1 MAVELAIGF
10 FDGVHLGHRKIIS
23 AAKARG
29 GETVVETFLSHP
41 REVLSPDRA
50 PKLIMTPEM
59 RRRAL
64 FEAGADR
71 VEMREFTRETAA
83 MSPEE
88 YAELLISRH
97 PDLDTVFCGANWT
110 FGAKGAGT
118 PSLLKELFAGKAKV
132 EVVGYAMVDGLPV
145 SSSRIREALSVGM
158 VDEAN
163 RLLGRRLEIEGPV
176 VKGKGLGRDIGYPT
190 INLEVSAPAL
200 PFGVYSV
207 DTPLGRGIANW
218 GKAPTAGE
226 LAWQRPILE
235 IHLLGHGFS
244 PLCASAP
251 LRDKNT
257 PPCETMRI
265 AITKFIRPERRFASF
280 DELKEQIDR
289 DIELCQKD
297 VK

>member
-41 REVLSPDRA
+41 MEVVSPDRA

-83 MSPEE
+83 MTPEE
-88 YAELLISRH
+88 YAEILISRH
-97 PDLDTVFCGANWT
+97 PSLDTVFCGANWT

-118 PSLLKELFAGKAKV
+118 PWLLKELLAGKASV
-132 EVVGYAMVDGLPV
+132 EVVGYAMVDGIPV
-145 SSSRIREALSVGM
+145 SSSRIREALSVGRI
-158 VDEAN
+158 DEAD
-163 RLLGRRLEIEGPV
+163 RLLGHGFEIEGPV
-176 VKGKGLGRDIGYPT
+176 VKGKGLGRDLGYPT

-200 PFGVYSV
+200 PFGVYLV
-207 DTPLGRGIANW
+207 KTPFGKAIANW
-218 GKAPTAGE
+218 GHAPTAGDMS
-226 LAWQRPILE
+226 WKKPILE
-235 IHLLGHGFS
+235 IHLLEHGFS

-265 AITKFIRPERRFASF
+265 EVAEFIRLERKFSSF
-280 DELKEQIDR
+280 DELKEQIKR
-289 DIELCQKD
+289 DIEY
-297 VK
+297 VKKA